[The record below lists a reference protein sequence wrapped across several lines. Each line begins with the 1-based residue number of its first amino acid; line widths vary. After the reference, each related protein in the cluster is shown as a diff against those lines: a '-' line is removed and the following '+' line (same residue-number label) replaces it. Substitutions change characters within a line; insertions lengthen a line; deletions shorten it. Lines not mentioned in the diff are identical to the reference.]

1 MTSNH
6 RFYLSQKNSVNNNQ
20 QNKKEIKS
28 YNYLKQN
35 EKFPHI
41 QKNNDSQTKYSNY
54 TNNQAKLSSNF
65 NNHFLYCSQS
75 NNDSKINNFNR
86 NLEKEGNKNIYSR
99 KKTEQTTK
107 IKEDETFN
115 LKSENFLLK
124 RKLDDIETQFFT
136 FKGETAKELNELKQ
150 SNSKIEN
157 RIISKND
164 EMIKNLDNK
173 INSLNENIK
182 NLKKKIE
189 EKDILFE
196 DYKIKNKSITENIE
210 NSLNKILSEIESLKT
225 QNNNSNQNKTKYEN
239 GLEDKNK
246 NELMILKREKE
257 LSKVELEKLNSKHN
271 ELDLINK
278 ELIKKNEELK
288 NQNNV
293 FKKINKELNFQN
305 EELKNKNGELKEQS
319 EKIAQQNKEIT
330 IQNEKLIEKNKELI
344 KQNEELQKLNEGIK
358 KKNKE
363 LIKQNEELKLKKGES
378 KDKIQDE
385 NKTKKYYDKKYAIR
399 GLNNIGNN
407 CYMNSVL
414 QILKNIPQFSYN
426 IINLNDNGDNFLI
439 QLKNLF
445 FNLCSSDDSAVSPKE
460 FKKYLGLEKLGKMF
474 AGNNQYD
481 SSIFYVSL
489 LNIIDKK
496 LNIEKIKKIDMTQY
510 KDKTLE
516 ERLAIYKKNDYNFK
530 KETFIFDTFYI
541 YFANEIKC
549 KSCKNIIHVF
559 QKLNFLDFPIVN
571 LNGYVKS
578 LEECFENY
586 QKIKDVKDTCSKC
599 NNFGIT
605 HKFIFLKLPPVLII
619 NLKRV
624 GEQTVYFNEIQIPNK
639 LNMEKIIKN
648 SINFSNSIY
657 ELRGFIKHDGDEKSG
672 HNFAFCKNMFD
683 DKWYEYNDSICRKIN
698 DELNLNKI
706 FFLCYI
712 KLGSDFENFDIVE
725 KIVEALNSKNK
736 ND

>member
-28 YNYLKQN
+28 NNYLKQN

-136 FKGETAKELNELKQ
+136 FKGETAKELN
-150 SNSKIEN
+150 
-157 RIISKND
+157 
-164 EMIKNLDNK
+164 

-305 EELKNKNGELKEQS
+305 EELKNKNGELKEQN